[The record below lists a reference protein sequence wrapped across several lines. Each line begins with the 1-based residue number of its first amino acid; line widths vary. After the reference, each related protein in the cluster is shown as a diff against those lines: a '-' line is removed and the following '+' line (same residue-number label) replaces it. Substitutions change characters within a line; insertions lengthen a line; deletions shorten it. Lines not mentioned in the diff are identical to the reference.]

1 MTSIVI
7 VGGLPCTGKSSL
19 AALLQTRLGWP
30 LLAKDAIKETLF
42 DALACGDREWSR
54 RLSRASYALLYVQ
67 LAQLLR
73 TGVNCIVEGN
83 FRSEQALRL
92 RELLVAD
99 RCIQVLCKADG
110 AMLLARFA
118 ARARSASRHPG
129 HMDLESL
136 EELRPE
142 LSMGRAPPLEVPGP
156 LFEFDSTTA
165 TPADSATF
173 VSKIAA
179 FARGEITE

>member
-7 VGGLPCTGKSSL
+7 VGGLPCSGKSSL
-19 AALLQTRLGWP
+19 ATLLQARLGWP
-30 LLAKDAIKETLF
+30 LLAKDVIKETLF

-54 RLSRASYALLYVQ
+54 RLSHASYALLYVQ
-67 LAQLLR
+67 LAQMLR
-73 TGVNCIVEGN
+73 TGVDCIVEGN

-92 RELLVAD
+92 REMLAAD

-110 AMLLARFA
+110 AVLLARFA
-118 ARARSASRHPG
+118 ARARSANRHPG

-136 EELRPE
+136 DELAPE
-142 LSMGRAPPLEVPGP
+142 LSMGRAPPLPLPGP

-165 TPADSATF
+165 TPADSAVF
-173 VSKIAA
+173 VNKIAA
-179 FARGEITE
+179 FARGEVAE